1 MAFSIIFHII
11 LTVSSEILLTF
22 FSSSDMVGLYSGI
35 PAIHPIVWKGYTMEY
50 TIVPSGTQHFDFIV
64 CGGGPSGFA
73 AALSAAR
80 KHLKTAIVER
90 TGCLGGVSTNGC
102 IPYLLAGRKLNPDTN
117 RHVRVIGGIFDEVT
131 DRLISEG
138 HAIEPDTI
146 DLSFNPFG
154 WYPRMAS
161 GIVVDENY
169 YKILLEEM
177 CQKEGIR
184 LFYNSD
190 LIHAHVQDDR
200 IRSVLIR
207 NKDGIVELTA
217 GLFADCTGD
226 GDLIAMSGCPYF
238 KGRPS
243 DGLTTPASLEMQLD
257 HVDGNALVRWQNEH
271 NSPKLVEI
279 IEQLKEKGIWNFPYE
294 IFVCMQLM
302 EKDVFLINTIRQT
315 RVDGTSEASVSEA
328 LQQGRKESLEL
339 FGIIRQYFPGFG
351 NSRIRRISDWLGI
364 RESRRLDGRYTI
376 SLEDA
381 LSGKK
386 YDDCIGATTYN
397 FDLPDPLRPS
407 HDPMMGDA
415 KSPNAAR
422 PHIVIRIPYRSL
434 LPKNIRNLIG
444 AGRLISA
451 QREVLGSMR
460 LMGNCFQTGQ
470 AAGTAARFAFDS
482 GLDFAAVDTD
492 SLRKTLFTDGV
503 IDPDTLPFS

>member
-11 LTVSSEILLTF
+11 LTISSEILLTF

>member
-1 MAFSIIFHII
+1 
-11 LTVSSEILLTF
+11 
-22 FSSSDMVGLYSGI
+22 MVGLYSGI

-279 IEQLKEKGIWNFPYE
+279 IEKKKKKGIWNFPYE

>member
-1 MAFSIIFHII
+1 
-11 LTVSSEILLTF
+11 
-22 FSSSDMVGLYSGI
+22 MVGLYSGI

>member
-1 MAFSIIFHII
+1 MTLCLFG
-11 LTVSSEILLTF
+11 
-22 FSSSDMVGLYSGI
+22 DMVCLYSGI

-73 AALSAAR
+73 AAISAAR

-102 IPYLLAGRKLNPDTN
+102 IPYLLAGRKLHPETN

-131 DRLISEG
+131 DRLIAEG

-161 GIVVDENY
+161 GIVVDEPH
-169 YKILLEEM
+169 YKVLLEEM
-177 CQKEGIR
+177 CRQEGIR
-184 LFYNSD
+184 IFYNSD
-190 LIHAHVQDDR
+190 LIYANVQGDR
-200 IRSVLIR
+200 IRSVLIH

-238 KGRPS
+238 KGRVS

-257 HVDGNALVRWQNEH
+257 HVDGDALVRWQNAH

-279 IEQLKEKGIWNFPYE
+279 IEELKEKGIWNFPYE

-328 LQQGRKESLEL
+328 LQRGRKESLEL
-339 FGIIRQYFPGFG
+339 FGIIRQHFPGFG

-376 SLEDA
+376 TLEDA
-381 LSGKK
+381 LSGKC
-386 YDDCIGATTYN
+386 YPDCIGATTYN

-415 KSPNAAR
+415 KLPNASRA
-422 PHIVIRIPYRSL
+422 HIVIRIPYRSL
-434 LPKNIRNLIG
+434 LPQKIRNLIG
-444 AGRLISA
+444 AGRLLSA

-492 SLRKTLFTDGV
+492 TLRRTLFADGI